1 MDLFDADRLDDLRGL
16 FLIQTPAAKVN
27 GRRRCGR
34 LVGVLLTPI
43 AVRHPTTLEALH
55 GRTIAIDGNLELYQ
69 FLSIMRTRDGTPLQD
84 SQGRITSHLN
94 GLVFRTT
101 RLIADYEIHPVFVFD
116 GPPPEL
122 KWAEIRKR
130 REVREK
136 SQREYQAAVAS
147 GDTATAWSKAVMTSR
162 LTRPMVDEAKTLL
175 GLLGIP
181 WIQAPSEGEAQAAF
195 LARRGDA
202 WAAGSKDYDSLL
214 FGAPRMVRF
223 LAVGS
228 TEFLPSHGRSRSV
241 PPEVLDLEE
250 NLAHLGLTRDQL
262 IDVAILVGTDFNEG
276 VKGIGPKTAV
286 KRIREWK
293 SLEGAPA
300 DVSAALPETIGAIR
314 SFFANPPVSTDA
326 VPASKS
332 PDERAVFRFLC
343 EEREFSHDRVEKAIE
358 RLHRTTGRQSTLDI

>member
-1 MDLFDADRLDDLRGL
+1 
-16 FLIQTPAAKVN
+16 
-27 GRRRCGR
+27 
-34 LVGVLLTPI
+34 
-43 AVRHPTTLEALH
+43 
-55 GRTIAIDGNLELYQ
+55 
-69 FLSIMRTRDGTPLQD
+69 MRTRDGTPLQD

-130 REVREK
+130 REVREQ
-136 SQREYQAAVAS
+136 SQREYQVAVAA
-147 GDTATAWSKAVMTSR
+147 GDTSTAWSKAVMTSR
-162 LTRPMVDEAKTLL
+162 LTRPMVEEAKTLL

-223 LAVGS
+223 LAVSS
-228 TEFLPSHGRSRSV
+228 TEFLPSQGRSRYV
-241 PPEVLDLEE
+241 APEVLDLEE
-250 NLAHLGLTRDQL
+250 NLAHLGLTQDQL
-262 IDVAILVGTDFNEG
+262 IDVAILVGTDFDEG

-286 KRIREWK
+286 KRIREW
-293 SLEGAPA
+293 GALDRSPA
-300 DVSAALPETIGAIR
+300 EIRALLPDHLDAIR
-314 SFFANPPVSTDA
+314 AFFSNPPVTEDLDLT
-326 VPASKS
+326 VRPL
-332 PDERAVFRFLC
+332 DVTGVMWFLC
-343 EEREFSHDRVEKAIE
+343 AERDFWPA
-358 RLHRTTGRQSTLDI
+358 RLKSVLARLRAARTPARRLADSGRIGPRPHRPRSKRS